1 MLAPCVQMFGFRA
14 HSASVALRG
23 PYAVLIGQMH
33 ERCIAKSVMLYINL
47 PFLIHLKGIPVGEAQ
62 ANIAIRKRLAQ
73 NHELASELPFVSK

>member
-1 MLAPCVQMFGFRA
+1 
-14 HSASVALRG
+14 
-23 PYAVLIGQMH
+23 MH